1 MEFYLP
7 RKLKPLSPLQ
17 RNWWLWPH
25 RGGGWGRVKVGAWNI
40 VQPLLQKRGQS
51 AGVSHCPYLTNKE
64 ERPGPQLCAFPSFLA
79 AGLRKLGSSTRLC
92 CLREA
97 TGLPCTRVC
106 KTKAA
111 TRSMFLRN
119 RLRSPRASPLSSWL
133 WRVGV
138 VVVVEEVGMAE
149 L

>member
-1 MEFYLP
+1 M
-7 RKLKPLSPLQ
+7 
-17 RNWWLWPH
+17 
-25 RGGGWGRVKVGAWNI
+25 
-40 VQPLLQKRGQS
+40 QPLLQKRGQS

-97 TGLPCTRVC
+97 TGLPCTRAC
-106 KTKAA
+106 KTKVA